1 MLIMFLL
8 NDLPHSIS
16 YWRFGCKAGWKRV
29 NLYIEITETSIIFIL
44 GFHCHLLR
52 LLILPL
58 FPSQLQMTFKF
69 FLLFSAFLAQMPWW
83 QCLVSPP
90 PLICS
95 HSSSVSFWAL
105 PPHAATSVWK
115 CCTCAV
121 EKIQPNEHV
130 HLFFS
135 VVSLAAERPGSLRTS
150 STVPRFHSGF
160 RKVHTLLQPSQIPN
174 YSYLCCCLI
183 SFLLFSLLVL
193 ISDLKN
199 CLPSDLVGFRWRLS
213 TVEFGLTP
221 HVLKILI
228 INIDCST

>member
-1 MLIMFLL
+1 
-8 NDLPHSIS
+8 
-16 YWRFGCKAGWKRV
+16 
-29 NLYIEITETSIIFIL
+29 
-44 GFHCHLLR
+44 
-52 LLILPL
+52 
-58 FPSQLQMTFKF
+58 MTFKF

-83 QCLVSPP
+83 QCLVSTS

-115 CCTCAV
+115 LLHVCCGRDATKWARS
-121 EKIQPNEHV
+121 P
-130 HLFFS
+130 LFS
-135 VVSLAAERPGSLRTS
+135 VVRAAERPGSLWTT
-150 STVPRFHSGF
+150 STVPRFNSGF
-160 RKVHTLLQPSQIPN
+160 RKVHTLLQPSQTPN
-174 YSYLCCCLI
+174 YSYFCCFLI

-199 CLPSDLVGFRWRLS
+199 CFPLDLVGFRWRLS

-228 INIDCST
+228 INTDCST